1 MAATANIVIANN
13 AAANKTFI
21 PSVQIP
27 MGFQY
32 RDNGSTADAP
42 RTIDI
47 THTAVSGASSSN
59 AKHTF
64 KVTQLRP
71 NAAAQIRTG
80 YFKCDISVPKDGLT
94 ATDVSDLAV
103 FVRNFFTDAN
113 LQTLLLGGF

>member
-13 AAANKTFI
+13 AAVSKTFI

-27 MGFQY
+27 SGFQY
-32 RDNGSTADAP
+32 RDNSSAADAP
-42 RTIDI
+42 RTLDI
-47 THTAVSGASSSN
+47 THTAVNGSSASN

-64 KVTQLRP
+64 KVTQLRA
-71 NAAAQIRTG
+71 NAAAQIKTA
-80 YFKCDISVPKDGLT
+80 YFECKLSVPKDGTT
-94 ATDVSDLAV
+94 ATDVSDLAA

>member
-1 MAATANIVIANN
+1 MAATANIVVKNN
-13 AAANKTFI
+13 AAADKTFI

-27 MGFQY
+27 SGFQY
-32 RDNGSTADAP
+32 RDNSSTAEAP

-59 AKHTF
+59 AKHSF

-71 NAAAQIRTG
+71 NVEGLVRTG

-94 ATDVSDLAV
+94 ATDVSDLAA